1 MVKKVSNADIKTR
14 VEFFAEL
21 EFPGLGKI
29 DKPIRISEPLNELQ
43 FPLATC
49 IALGQ
54 PLLDIAE
61 AASLNF
67 KRYRFIKRSMYPSAW
82 GFRDTDEHGRAQP
95 YIKALT
101 VIYELGEII

>member
-1 MVKKVSNADIKTR
+1 MEVKMEVD
-14 VEFFAEL
+14 FYAEL

-29 DKPIRISEPLNELQ
+29 DKPIKINEPLYELQ

-49 IALGQ
+49 ITLGQ

-67 KRYRFIKRSMYPSAW
+67 KRYKFIQRGMYPSAW
-82 GFRDTDEHGRAQP
+82 GFRDIDEHGKAVP
-95 YIKALT
+95 YVKSFT
-101 VIYELGEII
+101 VIYELGEIIV

>member
-1 MVKKVSNADIKTR
+1 MEID
-14 VEFFAEL
+14 FYAEL

-29 DKPIRISEPLNELQ
+29 DKPIKIYKPLKELQ

-49 IALGQ
+49 TVLSQ

-67 KRYRFIKRSMYPSAW
+67 KRYKFIMRDMYPSAW
-82 GFRDTDEHGRAQP
+82 GFKDADEHGRAQP
-95 YIKALT
+95 YVKAFT
-101 VIYELGEII
+101 VIYDLGEIVA